1 MATTEIA
8 ARGLQQSLIAFAVRF
23 RGVVIALACLLTIY
37 GLYDLS
43 HARYGVFPE
52 FAPPQVT
59 IQTEA
64 AGLSP
69 DQVEA
74 LVTAPLERSINGVP
88 GVETV
93 RSTSIQGL
101 SAIHVYFD
109 PGSDIYR
116 DRQLVSERLATASQ
130 DLPTGIAPPTM
141 TPLTSSTATTLVIG
155 LSSKT
160 VSLMQLRTIAD
171 WTVRPRLLAVP
182 GVADAVVFGG
192 DLRSIQIQ
200 VKPDRLVRYGLS
212 LQDVMTAARQ
222 ATGVRGAGFI
232 DTANQR
238 ILIQPKGQMLTPE
251 QIARTVIV
259 AQGAGRVTLGDVADV
274 VDAPEPPTGAA
285 TIAGRPGI
293 VINISNQYGANTLTV
308 TRRLDAALQDLRP
321 ALAAQGVTLH
331 PSLFRPANFV
341 VTAIGNVESSLVLGS
356 ILVAVV
362 LFLFLFDLRTAA
374 ISCLAI
380 PLSLLAGTLVLNAFG
395 GGLNTLT
402 LGGLAIAIGEVV
414 DDAVIGVE
422 NIVRRLRENE
432 SLSSPRPRAMVVF
445 DAVFEVRSA
454 VVYATVAVILVFLPV
469 IFLPGLAGRLFGPL
483 ALAYGAAVLASL
495 LVALTLT
502 PALSLLLIRRSDEV
516 EPPISRWLRA
526 RYERALDHVFA
537 KPRQIV
543 IAVSILTLSSLAVLP
558 FLGGNFIPPMREGHY
573 VVHAT
578 LAPGSSIAE
587 SLRVG
592 KILTKRLS
600 AIPGVRSIAQRIG
613 RGPRGEDTA
622 GSQSS
627 EFEVDL
633 EPMNG
638 AQSQIV
644 DRQIA
649 TAISGIAGVETSF
662 NTFLTERVEETLSGY
677 TAPVAIGIYGPDL
690 DSIDQIANR
699 VVTTMRGVPGASS
712 VRIQSP
718 PGLPELQVALREPEL
733 VRWGLTPG
741 EVLDAVGT
749 AFQGQVAGQ
758 LYDGDRTFDLITIL
772 NPAARRSPTVVGVL
786 PIRTASGAFVR
797 LKDVADI
804 RYAPGRYQIQHEGGR
819 RLQTVT
825 SEVRGRTVVSF
836 VAAAKKAIAKDIV
849 LPKGTYITFGGTAL
863 AQSQAQRALLLDS
876 GLVAVAVVLL
886 LSIVA
891 GNLCNV
897 ALILANLPFA
907 LAGGVL
913 AVLTT
918 GGTLSLGAVVGFVTL
933 FGITL
938 RNSILMIAHF
948 QHLVE
953 VQGLAWNRQ
962 TAIRGAADRLVPI
975 MMTSIV
981 TALGLL
987 PLALGMHD
995 PGREI
1000 EGALAVV
1007 TLGGLITSMVLNLLV
1022 LPWLAVRFGQFGA
1035 TSEGIEA
1042 ERLIADGRE

>member
-1 MATTEIA
+1 MATELA
-8 ARGLQQSLIAFAVRF
+8 PRGLQQSLIAFAVRF
-23 RGVVIALACLLTIY
+23 RGVVIALACLLAIY
-37 GLYDLS
+37 GVADLS
-43 HARYGVFPE
+43 HASYSVFPE
-52 FAPPQVT
+52 FAPPQAT

-69 DQVEA
+69 EQVEA
-74 LVTAPLERSINGVP
+74 LVTTPLERAVNGMP
-88 GVETV
+88 GVTAL

-109 PGSDIYR
+109 AGSDIYR
-116 DRQLVSERLATASQ
+116 DRQQITERLTTATQ
-130 DLPTGIAPPTM
+130 DLPKGISPPVL

-155 LSSKT
+155 LTSKT
-160 VSLMQLRTIAD
+160 ASLMQLRTAAD
-171 WTVRPRLLAVP
+171 WTVRPRLLAAP

-200 VKPDRLVRYGLS
+200 VQPDKLVRYGLS
-212 LQDVMTAARQ
+212 LQDVMAAARQ
-222 ATGVRGAGFI
+222 ATGVRGGGFI
-232 DTANQR
+232 DTTNQR
-238 ILIQPKGQMLTPE
+238 ILIQPEGQMLTPA
-251 QIARTVIV
+251 QIARTVV
-259 AQGAGRVTLGDVADV
+259 TAQGSGRVTLGEVADV
-274 VDAPEPPTGAA
+274 VQAPEPPSGAA
-285 TIAGRPGI
+285 MIDGQPGI
-293 VINISNQYGANTLTV
+293 VIDISNQYGSNTLAV
-308 TRRLDAALQDLRP
+308 TQQLDAALKDLKP
-321 ALAAQGVTLH
+321 ALAAQHITLH
-331 PSLFRPANFV
+331 PALFRPASFV
-341 VTAIGNVESSLVLGS
+341 ETAIHNVESSLLLGS
-356 ILVAVV
+356 VLVAVV

-432 SLSSPRPRAMVVF
+432 RAETPRSRPVVVF

-454 VVYATVAVILVFLPV
+454 VVYATLAVILVFAPV
-469 IFLPGLAGRLFGPL
+469 VALPGLAGSLFGPL
-483 ALAYGAAVLASL
+483 AIAYVAAVLASL
-495 LVALTLT
+495 VVALTLT
-502 PALSLLLIRRSDEV
+502 PALSLLLIRRSDEN
-516 EPPISRWLRA
+516 EPPVSRWLRG
-526 RYERALDHVFA
+526 RYERLLGRVFDS
-537 KPRQIV
+537 PRPV
-543 IAVSILTLSSLAVLP
+543 GAAVMLLLVASLAVLP
-558 FLGGNFIPPMREGHY
+558 YLGSNFIPPMREGHY

-578 LAPGSSIAE
+578 LAPGSSIE
-587 SLRVG
+587 QSMRVG
-592 KILTKRLS
+592 AIISKRLS
-600 AIPGVRSIAQRIG
+600 AIPGVRSVAQRVG
-613 RGPRGEDTA
+613 RAARSQDTA

-633 EPMNG
+633 DPMNG
-638 AQSQIV
+638 AQSKIV
-644 DRQIA
+644 DQRIA
-649 TAISGIAGVETSF
+649 RAISGIPGVQTSF
-662 NTFLTERVEETLSGY
+662 NTFLTERVEESLSGY
-677 TAPVAIGIYGPDL
+677 TAPVAIGIYGPNL
-690 DSIDQIANR
+690 DALDQVANQIAT
-699 VVTTMRGVPGASS
+699 VLRGVRGASG

-718 PGLPELQVALREPEL
+718 PGLPELQVHLREPAL

-741 EVLDAVGT
+741 EVLDTVGT
-749 AFQGQVAGQ
+749 AFQGQVTGQ

-772 NPAARRSPTVVGVL
+772 SPAARHSVASVAAL
-786 PIRTASGAFVR
+786 PIRTPSGPFVR
-797 LKDVADI
+797 LGDVADV

-825 SEVRGRTVVSF
+825 TEVRGRNVGSF
-836 VAAAKKAIAKDIV
+836 VTDAQRVITKQIV
-849 LPKGTYITFGGTAL
+849 LPKGTYVTYGGTAQ
-863 AQSQAQRALLLDS
+863 AQAQAQRSLLLNS
-876 GLVAVAVVLL
+876 GLAAIGIVLL

-891 GNLCNV
+891 MSMRNV
-897 ALILANLPFA
+897 LLILANLPFA

-913 AVLTT
+913 AVLVT

-948 QHLVE
+948 QHLVGE
-953 VQGLAWNRQ
+953 EGAPWNRE

-987 PLALGMHD
+987 PLALGAHD

-1007 TLGGLITSMVLNLLV
+1007 ILGGLITSMVLNLLV
-1022 LPWLAVRFGQFGA
+1022 LPGLSLRYGRFGYPDREPLS
-1035 TSEGIEA
+1035 T
-1042 ERLIADGRE
+1042 ERVG

>member
-1 MATTEIA
+1 MTTELA
-8 ARGLQQSLIAFAVRF
+8 PRGVQQSVIAFAVRF

-37 GLYDLS
+37 GIADLS
-43 HARYGVFPE
+43 HARYSVFPE
-52 FAPPQVT
+52 FAPPQAT

-69 DQVEA
+69 DQVEK
-74 LVTAPLERSINGVP
+74 LVTTPIERAINGVP
-88 GVETV
+88 GVTAL

-109 PGSDIYR
+109 SGSDIYR
-116 DRQLVSERLATASQ
+116 DRQQVTERLGTATQ
-130 DLPTGIAPPTM
+130 DLPQGISPPVL

-155 LSSKT
+155 LTSKSA
-160 VSLMQLRTIAD
+160 SLMQLRTIAD

-200 VKPDRLVRYGLS
+200 VDPDRLVRYGLS
-212 LQDVMTAARQ
+212 LQDVLAAARQ

-238 ILIQPKGQMLTPE
+238 ILIQPQGQMLTPAE
-251 QIARTVIV
+251 IARTVV
-259 AQGAGRVTLGDVADV
+259 TAQGAGRVTLGDVADV
-274 VDAPEPPTGAA
+274 VQAPEPRSGAA
-285 TIAGRPGI
+285 MIDGRPGV
-293 VINISNQYGANTLTV
+293 VIDISNQYGSNTLAV
-308 TRRLDAALQDLRP
+308 TRQLDAALRDLKP
-321 ALAAQGVTLH
+321 ALAAQHITLH
-331 PSLFRPANFV
+331 PALFRPATFV
-341 VTAIGNVESSLVLGS
+341 ETAIHNVETSLLLGS
-356 ILVAVV
+356 ILVAIV

-432 SLSSPRPRAMVVF
+432 GLAEPRSRAIVVF

-454 VVYATVAVILVFLPV
+454 VVYATLAVILVFAPV
-469 IFLPGLAGRLFGPL
+469 VALPGLAGSLFGPL
-483 ALAYGAAVLASL
+483 AIAYITAVLASL
-495 LVALTLT
+495 VVALTLT
-502 PALSLLLIRRSDEV
+502 PALSLLLVRRSDEA
-516 EPPISRWLRA
+516 EPPVARWLRG
-526 RYERALDHVFA
+526 RYERLLGRVFDR
-537 KPRQIV
+537 PRPIGV
-543 IAVSILTLSSLAVLP
+543 AVTILMLGSIAVLP
-558 FLGGNFIPPMREGHY
+558 FLGGTFIPPMREGHY
-573 VVHAT
+573 IVHAT
-578 LAPGSSIAE
+578 LAPGSSIE
-587 SLRVG
+587 QSMRIGTV
-592 KILTKRLS
+592 ISKRLS
-600 AIPGVRSIAQRIG
+600 AIPGVRSVAQRVG
-613 RGPRGEDTA
+613 RAARSQDTA
-622 GSQSS
+622 GPQSS

-633 EPMNG
+633 DPLNG
-638 AQSQIV
+638 AQSKVV
-644 DRQIA
+644 DQRIA
-649 TAISGIAGVETSF
+649 KAISGIPGVQTSF
-662 NTFLTERVEETLSGY
+662 NTFLTERVEESLSGY
-677 TAPVAIGIYGPDL
+677 TAPVAIGIYGPNL
-690 DSIDQIANR
+690 DTLDQVANR
-699 VVTTMRGVPGASS
+699 VLTVLRGIRGASG

-718 PGLPELQVALREPEL
+718 PGLPELTVQLREPAL
-733 VRWGLTPG
+733 ARWGLTPG

-749 AFQGQVAGQ
+749 AFQGQVSGQ

-772 NPAARRSPTVVGVL
+772 SPSARRSPATVSSL
-786 PIRTASGAFVR
+786 PIRTPSGAFVR
-797 LKDVADI
+797 LSDVADI

-825 SEVRGRTVVSF
+825 SEVRGRNVVSF
-836 VAAAKKAIAKDIV
+836 VAEAQRAIASQV
-849 LPKGTYITFGGTAL
+849 PLPKGTYITYGGTAQ
-863 AQSQAQRALLLDS
+863 AQAEAQRALLFNS
-876 GLVAVAVVLL
+876 GVAAIGIVLL

-891 GNLCNV
+891 ASMRNV
-897 ALILANLPFA
+897 LLILANLPFA

-913 AVLTT
+913 AVLVS

-948 QHLVE
+948 QHLVAE
-953 VQGLAWNRQ
+953 EGARWTRD

-987 PLALGMHD
+987 PLALGAHD

-1000 EGALAVV
+1000 EGALAIVI
-1007 TLGGLITSMVLNLLV
+1007 LGGLITSMVLNLLV
-1022 LPWLAVRFGQFGA
+1022 LPVLSLRYGRFAG
-1035 TSEGIEA
+1035 SEGFQFQSDDES
-1042 ERLIADGRE
+1042 

>member
-1 MATTEIA
+1 MTTTELA
-8 ARGLQQSLIAFAVRF
+8 PRGLQQSLIAFAVRF
-23 RGVVIALACLLTIY
+23 RGVVIALACLLAIY
-37 GLYDLS
+37 GVVDLS
-43 HARYGVFPE
+43 HASYSVFPE
-52 FAPPQVT
+52 FAPPQAT

-74 LVTAPLERSINGVP
+74 LVTTPLERAINGVP
-88 GVETV
+88 GVTAL

-101 SAIHVYFD
+101 SAVHVYFD

-116 DRQLVSERLATASQ
+116 DRQQVTERLTTAAQ
-130 DLPTGIAPPTM
+130 DLPQGIAPPVL
-141 TPLTSSTATTLVIG
+141 TPLTSSTATALVIG

-160 VSLMQLRTIAD
+160 ASLMQLRTIAD

-192 DLRSIQIQ
+192 DRRSIQIQ
-200 VKPDRLVRYGLS
+200 VHPDRLVRYGLS
-212 LQDVMTAARQ
+212 LQDVMAAARQ

-238 ILIQPKGQMLTPE
+238 ILIQPDGQMLTPDE
-251 QIARTVIV
+251 IARTVV
-259 AQGAGRVTLGDVADV
+259 TAQGSGRVTLGEVADV
-274 VDAPEPPTGAA
+274 VQAPEPPTGAA
-285 TIAGRPGI
+285 TIGGRPGV
-293 VINISNQYGANTLTV
+293 VIDISNQYGSNTLAV
-308 TRRLDAALQDLRP
+308 TRRLDAALHDLKP
-321 ALAAQGVTLH
+321 ALAAQHITLH
-331 PSLFRPANFV
+331 PALFRPATFV
-341 VTAIGNVESSLVLGS
+341 QTAIRNVESSLLLGS

-380 PLSLLAGTLVLNAFG
+380 PLSLLAGTLVLDAFG

-422 NIVRRLRENE
+422 NIVRRLRDNE
-432 SLSSPRPRAMVVF
+432 SAEQPRSRANVVF

-454 VVYATVAVILVFLPV
+454 VVYATFAVILVFAPV
-469 IFLPGLAGRLFGPL
+469 VALPGLAGSLFGPL
-483 ALAYGAAVLASL
+483 AIAYIAAVLASL
-495 LVALTLT
+495 VVALTLT
-502 PALSLLLIRRSDEV
+502 PALSLLLIRRSDEA
-516 EPPISRWLRA
+516 EPPVSRWLRS
-526 RYERALDHVFA
+526 RYERLLGQVFDR
-537 KPRQIV
+537 PRPIV
-543 IAVSILTLSSLAVLP
+543 VAVTLLMAASLAVLP

-578 LAPGSSIAE
+578 LAPGSSIEQSAH
-587 SLRVG
+587 VG
-592 KILTKRLS
+592 AILSKRLS
-600 AIPGVRSIAQRIG
+600 AIPGVRSVAQRIG
-613 RGPRGEDTA
+613 RAPRGEDTA
-622 GSQSS
+622 GPQSS

-633 EPMNG
+633 DPMNG
-638 AQSQIV
+638 ARSRIV
-644 DRQIA
+644 DQRIA
-649 TAISGIAGVETSF
+649 RAISGIVGVQTSF

-677 TAPVAIGIYGPDL
+677 TAPVAIGIYGPNL
-690 DSIDQIANR
+690 DALDRVANQ
-699 VVTTMRGVPGASS
+699 VATVLRGVRGASS

-718 PGLPELQVALREPEL
+718 PGLPELQVQLREDAL

-741 EVLDAVGT
+741 EVLDTVGT
-749 AFQGQVAGQ
+749 AFQGQVTGQ

-772 NPAARRSPTVVGVL
+772 SPSARHSAATVAAL
-786 PIRTASGAFVR
+786 PIRTPSGAFVR
-797 LKDVADI
+797 LGDVAQV

-825 SEVRGRTVVSF
+825 SEVRGRNVVSF
-836 VAAAKKAIAKDIV
+836 VADAERAIAQQVV
-849 LPKGTYITFGGTAL
+849 LPKGTYITYGGTA
-863 AQSQAQRALLLDS
+863 QAQAEAQRSLLLNS
-876 GLVAVAVVLL
+876 GLAAIGIVLL

-891 GNLCNV
+891 GSMRNV
-897 ALILANLPFA
+897 LLILANLPFA

-913 AVLTT
+913 AVLLT

-948 QHLVE
+948 QHLVGE
-953 VQGLAWNRQ
+953 EGASWNRE

-987 PLALGMHD
+987 PLALGAHD

-1007 TLGGLITSMVLNLLV
+1007 ILGGLITSMVLNLLV
-1022 LPWLAVRFGQFGA
+1022 LPGLSLRYGRFGRPDRTPHANDRFAG
-1035 TSEGIEA
+1035 
-1042 ERLIADGRE
+1042 